1 MLRLFLLLITTSAFS
16 QSGDSIKSIVKFN
29 NQSRFVLEEGISA
42 EVYSKQGKG
51 YLRIK
56 TDPAPTKGPAVYF
69 VSAKVTPGKQYT
81 YFIKGFRRSS
91 CRVLHYVTHPKG
103 NLLWPGADVEEGI
116 SRSVLTVPDSVS
128 QITLALSFLYPKEEG
143 YVLIEDIALYEG
155 NVETW
160 PGDDQGLKLLLSA
173 SKNWIV
179 WLYLTSIVFLVLF
192 FFFTQSNN
200 NFDLRKLKLLIQKK
214 NSNYLNII
222 IFVSVGLSSYQFLNN
237 RSLWLDE
244 ASLALSIVNRNYFE
258 LLFPLDYGQ
267 VAQAA
272 LA

>member
-1 MLRLFLLLITTSAFS
+1 M
-16 QSGDSIKSIVKFN
+16 
-29 NQSRFVLEEGISA
+29 
-42 EVYSKQGKG
+42 
-51 YLRIK
+51 
-56 TDPAPTKGPAVYF
+56 
-69 VSAKVTPGKQYT
+69 
-81 YFIKGFRRSS
+81 
-91 CRVLHYVTHPKG
+91 
-103 NLLWPGADVEEGI
+103 
-116 SRSVLTVPDSVS
+116 
-128 QITLALSFLYPKEEG
+128 SFLYPKEEG

-244 ASLALSIVNRNYFE
+244 ASLAKSIVNRNYFE